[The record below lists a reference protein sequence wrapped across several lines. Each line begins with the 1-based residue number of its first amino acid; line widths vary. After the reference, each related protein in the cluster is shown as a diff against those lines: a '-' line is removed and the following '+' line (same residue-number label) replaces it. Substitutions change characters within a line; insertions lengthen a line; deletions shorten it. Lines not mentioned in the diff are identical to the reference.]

1 MPFLCMSKN
10 QDNLSCLNYDLIPNW
25 RIHPNFVCNME
36 YVHIFMQY
44 QRPYWMDYAAGS
56 RKDPNIN
63 QIIIKN
69 CLIPIPPKKEQ
80 DRIVSKYKALFP
92 LIDNYSEANEQR
104 RKLNDDIAST
114 LKKSILQEAIQGR
127 LVAQDNSDEPASAL
141 LQRIKEEKQR
151 LVKEGKLKKKDVVD
165 SVIFKGDDNRYYEQI
180 GGEVVDITEDIP
192 FDIPDGWAW
201 CRLKSVC
208 TIFTGATFKKEDAST
223 NKQGIRILRGGN
235 ILPFEITF
243 KEDDIFLPC
252 DFVKKNILLQKND
265 IVTPAVT
272 SLENIGKMAHVKND
286 LPNVTVG
293 GFVFVLRLYYPN
305 DWLSRY
311 LLALMSSPTII
322 EYMKSITNKSGQAF
336 YNIGKER
343 LATTLLPIPPLS
355 EQQRI
360 VNQIEKIFNEIKGN

>member
-1 MPFLCMSKN
+1 MCVIDRS
-10 QDNLSCLNYDLIPNW
+10 
-25 RIHPNFVCNME
+25 FV
-36 YVHIFMQY
+36 
-44 QRPYWMDYAAGS
+44 
-56 RKDPNIN
+56 
-63 QIIIKN
+63 
-69 CLIPIPPKKEQ
+69 KE
-80 DRIVSKYKALFP
+80 P
-92 LIDNYSEANEQR
+92 
-104 RKLNDDIAST
+104 IAST
-114 LKKSILQEAIQGR
+114 GFAVLSCISGIYNSFLFYYLLSPTFDSYANDGDNAKGVAYPAINDQKFYKGIVPLPPLAEQKRIVAKIDELLRKVEEYGKAQEILDKLNEELPNRLRKSILQEAIQGK
-127 LVAQDNSDEPASAL
+127 LVPQDPADEPASVL
-141 LQRIKEEKQR
+141 LEHIKEEKLR

-180 GGEVVDITEDIP
+180 DGEVVDITEDIP
-192 FDIPDGWAW
+192 FDVPDRWSW
-201 CRLKSVC
+201 CRLKSIC
-208 TIFTGATFKKEDAST
+208 TIFTGATFKKENAST

-235 ILPFEITF
+235 ILPFEIIF